1 MKLSMNRGQKLSLNL
16 RLNINNLWCV
26 EKIINVRSII
36 TIMFSK

>member
-1 MKLSMNRGQKLSLNL
+1 MKLSMNRGQKLSLIL
-16 RLNINNLWCV
+16 RLYIYNLWCV